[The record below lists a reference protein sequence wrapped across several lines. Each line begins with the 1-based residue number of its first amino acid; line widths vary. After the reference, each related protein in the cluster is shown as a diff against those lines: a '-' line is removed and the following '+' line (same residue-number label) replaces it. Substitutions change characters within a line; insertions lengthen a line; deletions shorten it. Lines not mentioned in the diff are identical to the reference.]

1 MIALDLGA
9 TRVDEALRVVRAL
22 GAHRYVAS
30 SLHLVHAFTF
40 AAADASAAEVLGPG
54 ARWAR
59 ATLDDPS
66 VDASSRD
73 ERLWRRSSVA
83 EVVALLGAFWS
94 PGPTAQATRERLR
107 DMLERHDLGTAD
119 APPFDES
126 AEDDLHPLAIDAGWE
141 LLPLA
146 RLDAERHQ
154 GVIAAYGEGI
164 LFESARFEEE
174 TAVPPPLYL
183 CELPA
188 MGPVE
193 LLRGADDEGLLAAP
207 LVAWVDA
214 PATYADYV
222 IRGVRRAA
230 RLPER

>member
-1 MIALDLGA
+1 MIAFDLGA

-30 SLHLVHAFTF
+30 SLHLVHAFAF
-40 AAADASAAEVLGPG
+40 AAADASAVEEVLGPG
-54 ARWAR
+54 GRWAR
-59 ATLDDPS
+59 AILDDPS

-73 ERLWRRSSVA
+73 ERLWRRSSAA
-83 EVVALLGAFWS
+83 EVVALLGAFWT
-94 PGPTAQATRERLR
+94 PGPAAQAARSRLR
-107 DMLERHDLGTAD
+107 EMLDRHDMETAD
-119 APPFDES
+119 GAPFDES

-146 RLDAERHQ
+146 RLDAERHR
-154 GVIAAYGEGI
+154 GVIAAYGEPI

-174 TAVPPPLYL
+174 TAHPAPLYL

-188 MGPVE
+188 VGPVE
-193 LLRGADDEGLLAAP
+193 LLRGVDDEGRLAAP

-214 PATYADYV
+214 P
-222 IRGVRRAA
+222 
-230 RLPER
+230 